1 LNNKENLLIILG
13 PTAIGK
19 SDVAINVAQ
28 KINGEIISADSMQ
41 IYKYMDIGTAKV
53 KPEEMRGIPHYLIDI
68 VYPDEEFTVAD
79 FKHEAE
85 KYISEINNKNKL
97 PIVVGG
103 TGLYINSLVY
113 ELKFTK
119 VKSNPDLRQN
129 LNELAEKYGNNYIYN
144 KLCKIDSISA
154 KRINPNDR
162 KRIIRALEIYYET
175 GKPMSYFNNNFR
187 KESNK
192 YNLIMIGLNTDRKL
206 LYSRIEKR
214 IDEMINRGLIDEVKN
229 LLNMGYNKNL
239 TSMQAIGYK
248 EIISYLEGEIELSE
262 AINILKRN
270 TRRFAKRQLTWF
282 RRDNRIK
289 WIDIKDFKDIDD
301 IGNYIFS
308 YVNKILAQD

>member
-1 LNNKENLLIILG
+1 
-13 PTAIGK
+13 
-19 SDVAINVAQ
+19 
-28 KINGEIISADSMQ
+28 
-41 IYKYMDIGTAKV
+41 
-53 KPEEMRGIPHYLIDI
+53 
-68 VYPDEEFTVAD
+68 
-79 FKHEAE
+79 
-85 KYISEINNKNKL
+85 
-97 PIVVGG
+97 
-103 TGLYINSLVY
+103 
-113 ELKFTK
+113 
-119 VKSNPDLRQN
+119 
-129 LNELAEKYGNNYIYN
+129 
-144 KLCKIDSISA
+144 
-154 KRINPNDR
+154 
-162 KRIIRALEIYYET
+162 
-175 GKPMSYFNNNFR
+175 MSYFNNNFR